1 MKVKWLLVL
10 SLAIV
15 AAAVYGGTVHATPS
29 SGFVGTTIA
38 KATLAELDIRAHTVV
53 PADPVNGDVPASI
66 WETLLKTQGQTD
78 LYVQQN
84 TWQPGGSTGWHT
96 HPGPSLVIVTQGTLT
111 VYDAADPSCS
121 PQVYSAGGNNEFVDV
136 GSGDVHLIRNESSAV
151 ATTVAVQ
158 FVPAGAT
165 RRLDRPQ
172 PASCSAS

>member
-1 MKVKWLLVL
+1 MKKKWLLVL
-10 SLAIV
+10 TLVLV
-15 AAAVYGGTVHATPS
+15 AAAVYGGTVYATPS
-29 SGFVGTTIA
+29 SSFSGTTIA
-38 KATLAELDIRAHTVV
+38 KATLAELDIRAQTTV
-53 PADPVNGDVPASI
+53 PADPSDGNVPASV
-66 WETLLKTQGQTD
+66 WETLLKTKGQTD

-111 VYDAADPSCS
+111 VYDASDPSCS

-136 GSGDVHLIRNESSAV
+136 GSGDVHLIRNESSTV

-158 FVPAGAT
+158 FVPAGAM

-172 PASCSAS
+172 PANCTVS